1 VWRHVR
7 LDSGEH
13 SATRFAGADMS
24 ESEHHGELA
33 EIERLKN
40 ERARLGC
47 LGCTLPIST
56 IVIVLVVAL
65 ALVLILRYR

>member
-1 VWRHVR
+1 
-7 LDSGEH
+7 
-13 SATRFAGADMS
+13 MS